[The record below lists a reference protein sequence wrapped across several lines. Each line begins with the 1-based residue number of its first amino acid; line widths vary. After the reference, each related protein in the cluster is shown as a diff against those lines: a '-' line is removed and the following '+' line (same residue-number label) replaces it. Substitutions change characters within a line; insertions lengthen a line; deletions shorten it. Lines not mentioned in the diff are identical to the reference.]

1 MNFKTQNNRLS
12 FAGRAAA
19 AKQWI
24 IGWTVSQATP
34 GSTLRAGQ
42 DRDRPVS
49 IGSYGLLAGAG
60 RLGLGR

>member
-1 MNFKTQNNRLS
+1 MNFKTQTHRP
-12 FAGRAAA
+12 FFIGRAAA

-24 IGWTVSQATP
+24 IGWTVSQATS

-42 DRDRPVS
+42 DRGRPVS

-60 RLGLGR
+60 RMGLGR